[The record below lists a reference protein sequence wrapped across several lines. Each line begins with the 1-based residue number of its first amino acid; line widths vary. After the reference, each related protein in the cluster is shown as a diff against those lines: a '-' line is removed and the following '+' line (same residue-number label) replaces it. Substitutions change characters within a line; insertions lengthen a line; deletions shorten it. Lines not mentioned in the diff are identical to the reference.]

1 MLSRLSVAV
10 LTLVILV
17 TAQFAVAGEPPKNG
31 IGLMASLQDDQVDI
45 IVPGWISPHV
55 VIAPAVRL
63 VSVTNG
69 YSDIGIGGIVRI
81 YKRESVVSPYIAA
94 RGMALIFS
102 PNRGDGWTDILFGG
116 AVGGDYFIEEH
127 ISIGVEAQVNA
138 TLSADSSTRFGNPG
152 GTTIN
157 SGMGVF
163 AALYF

>member
-10 LTLVILV
+10 LNLVILV
-17 TAQFAVAGEPPKNG
+17 TARFAVAGEPPQSG

-45 IVPGWISPHV
+45 IVPAWVSPNI

-63 VSVTNG
+63 VSITNG

-81 YKRESVVSPYIAA
+81 YKREGIVSPYISA

-116 AVGGDYFIEEH
+116 AIGGDYFLEQH
-127 ISIGVEAQVNA
+127 LSIGVEAQVNA
-138 TLSADSSTRFGNPG
+138 TVSADTSTRFGNPG
-152 GTTIN
+152 GTNIN
-157 SGMGVF
+157 SGMGIF
-163 AALYF
+163 AAMYF